1 MDNLVSK
8 EEGVWT
14 KEITKINMKEGDQED
29 LTKNSED
36 LVEVPAKDITKKIEV
51 PAIKGAPNPTE
62 DNLAPNP
69 TEDNLAPNPTEDNL
83 ILNQGTNQKKKLW
96 STNRDKNGN

>member
-1 MDNLVSK
+1 MDNLGSK
-8 EEGVWT
+8 EEEVWT

-29 LTKNSED
+29 LTKNPED

-69 TEDNLAPNPTEDNL
+69 TEDNLV
-83 ILNQGTNQKKKLW
+83 LNQGTNQKKKLW

>member
-29 LTKNSED
+29 LTKNPED

-51 PAIKGAPNPTE
+51 PAIKGVPE

-69 TEDNLAPNPTEDNL
+69 TEGNLV
-83 ILNQGTNQKKKLW
+83 LNQETNQKKE
-96 STNRDKNGN
+96 

>member
-29 LTKNSED
+29 LTKNPED
-36 LVEVPAKDITKKIEV
+36 LVEVPAKGITKKIEV
-51 PAIKGAPNPTE
+51 PAIKGTPNPTE
-62 DNLAPNP
+62 DNLVL
-69 TEDNLAPNPTEDNL
+69 NL
-83 ILNQGTNQKKKLW
+83 GTNQKKKLW

>member
-14 KEITKINMKEGDQED
+14 KEITKINMKEGDQ
-29 LTKNSED
+29 
-36 LVEVPAKDITKKIEV
+36 KDITKKIEV
-51 PAIKGAPNPTE
+51 PAIEGAPNPTE

-69 TEDNLAPNPTEDNL
+69 TEDNLV
-83 ILNQGTNQKKKLW
+83 LNQGTNQKKKLW

>member
-1 MDNLVSK
+1 MKIKIIRKLLIMDKLINK
-8 EEGVWT
+8 EEEVW
-14 KEITKINMKEGDQED
+14 KEETTNTRMEGRNQED

-51 PAIKGAPNPTE
+51 PAIKGVPE

-69 TEDNLAPNPTEDNL
+69 TEGNLV
-83 ILNQGTNQKKKLW
+83 LNQKTNQKKE
-96 STNRDKNGN
+96 